1 MAKLSYEKTFES
13 ANTDDVRMTITGR
26 ASLACL
32 EFGQQ
37 HGNGVIT
44 LGDCV
49 FEALDGLL
57 QFFDGGDVL
66 FMTLLGLAFQ
76 LVVLPDEFLV
86 TFRDVT
92 QLLQALLVFLKEY
105 IVEEWNQV
113 MTKFLDEHPQ
123 YEKGDKVVLLS
134 FRSSFMESKVVLVL
148 LATISEKENGV
159 FSSVEEQSPEVL
171 EVRRIA
177 AFGIFA
183 HVGACSVSS
192 DGKIQSA
199 E

>member
-1 MAKLSYEKTFES
+1 
-13 ANTDDVRMTITGR
+13 MTITGR

-66 FMTLLGLAFQ
+66 FMTLPGLAFQ
-76 LVVLPDEFLV
+76 LVVLSDEFLV

-171 EVRRIA
+171 EVR
-177 AFGIFA
+177 
-183 HVGACSVSS
+183 
-192 DGKIQSA
+192 
-199 E
+199 

>member
-105 IVEEWNQV
+105 IVEEWNR
-113 MTKFLDEHPQ
+113 KHSINYRL
-123 YEKGDKVVLLS
+123 
-134 FRSSFMESKVVLVL
+134 
-148 LATISEKENGV
+148 
-159 FSSVEEQSPEVL
+159 
-171 EVRRIA
+171 
-177 AFGIFA
+177 
-183 HVGACSVSS
+183 
-192 DGKIQSA
+192 
-199 E
+199 

>member
-148 LATISEKENGV
+148 LATISEKDNGV
-159 FSSVEEQSPEVL
+159 FSSVEKQSPEVL

-177 AFGIFA
+177 AFGIFL
-183 HVGACSVSS
+183 HLVVHTVEITS
-192 DGKIQSA
+192 DVIHR
-199 E
+199 